1 MTSQLNASALH
12 HCGGMGEMV
21 KDLCVTGTW
30 RWSERVYCAV
40 RTGFFLNIYIRFGLR
55 KIYFPNYMCF

>member
-21 KDLCVTGTW
+21 KDLCDWNVAVVRACLLRGTD
-30 RWSERVYCAV
+30 
-40 RTGFFLNIYIRFGLR
+40 
-55 KIYFPNYMCF
+55 

>member
-21 KDLCVTGTW
+21 RDLCDG
-30 RWSERVYCAV
+30 SES
-40 RTGFFLNIYIRFGLR
+40 GFTARYGLNFYIGFSL
-55 KIYFPNYMCF
+55 PN